1 MTAVKRK
8 SAIRERI
15 APEPFHPEP
24 TPARKTWVRLTP
36 LDHVLKQIEIQ
47 QKRVADLRKQL
58 THEEQV
64 LAGMEKA
71 KEYFPAT

>member
-8 SAIRERI
+8 SAIRERT
-15 APEPFHPEP
+15 APEQLQSEP
-24 TPARKTWVRLTP
+24 ITARKTWVRLTP
-36 LDHVLKQIEIQ
+36 LDHVLKQIEAQ

-58 THEEQV
+58 AHEEQI